1 MWIRGPT
8 EFRLCYGSYDLKT
21 LCSSC
26 FLKWMISRSLTFED
40 CRIEWNDDIT
50 LMNSDCSHSLI
61 PSFAWTALL
70 GFQSTGI
77 PFFAWAALSGF
88 RLTGCTFFFIP
99 NFCPNPFFFFGSSGC
114 PFFPGLSFFF
124 VQRFNYAMYFLTAS
138 ELTWDGKSSPSMV
151 VSIKAP
157 PEKTFLTT
165 YGPS

>member
-8 EFRLCYGSYDLKT
+8 EFRLCYGSYVLKT

-40 CRIEWNDDIT
+40 CRIEWNGDIT
-50 LMNSDCSHSLI
+50 RMNLDRSHSLI

-88 RLTGCTFFFIP
+88 RLTGCTFFFFISLI
-99 NFCPNPFFFFGSSGC
+99 FARTS
-114 PFFPGLSFFF
+114 SFFF
-124 VQRFNYAMYFLTAS
+124 WFVGMPLFCLDYSFYLSSGSILCEVFFNCVWVDRGWEVFAIH
-138 ELTWDGKSSPSMV
+138 GC
-151 VSIKAP
+151 
-157 PEKTFLTT
+157 
-165 YGPS
+165 